1 MLGPLKRI
9 LRRSRILLFL
19 VRFMRRRI
27 IWPVRRRRA
36 AKAYFRSHEQAK
48 LNIGAG
54 PDFRLEGWLNTDRNP
69 HHSRG
74 VAYLDATEPF
84 PFKDST
90 FDYVTSEHLIE
101 HLTYEEGLGMLGEC
115 FRVLKPG
122 GRLRIATPDLQVYV
136 DLFGADKSDVQQR
149 YIRYHVDKFLPSF
162 MTAMLEGPPVSHRSA
177 ERARSVCERCGPNG
191 GGSSRAAVLTC
202 FVINN
207 EFRDWGHRFIYDRET
222 LSAAMEQAGF
232 VDVVRHASGESD
244 DENLRGIELHG
255 KVVGNEEMNRFE
267 TMALE
272 ARRPS

>member
-9 LRRSRILLFL
+9 LRSSRILLFF
-19 VRFMRRRI
+19 VRFMRRRV

-36 AKAYFRSHEQAK
+36 ARAYFRSHEQAK

-74 VAYLDATEPF
+74 VAYLDATRPF

-101 HLTYEEGLGMLGEC
+101 HLTYDEGLGMLREC

-122 GRLRIATPDLQVYV
+122 GRIRIATPDLRVFV
-136 DLFGADKSDVQQR
+136 DLFGADKSDMQQR
-149 YIRYHVDKFLPSF
+149 YIRYHVDKFL
-162 MTAMLEGPPVSHRSA
+162 A
-177 ERARSVCERCGPNG
+177 ETGAHSEC
-191 GGSSRAAVLTC
+191 S
-202 FVINN
+202 VINN
-207 EFRDWGHRFIYDRET
+207 EFRNWGHQFIYDRET

-244 DENLRGIELHG
+244 DENLRGIERHG

-267 TMALE
+267 TMVLE
-272 ARRPS
+272 ARRTS

>member
-1 MLGPLKRI
+1 MRPAAGRIRTMLGPLKRI
-9 LRRSRILLFL
+9 LRSSRILLFL
-19 VRFMRRRI
+19 VRFMRQRV

-36 AKAYFRSHEQAK
+36 AKAYFRSHEQAR

-74 VAYLDATEPF
+74 VAYLDATRPF

-101 HLTYEEGLGMLGEC
+101 HLTYDEGLGMLREC

-122 GRLRIATPDLQVYV
+122 GRLRIATPDLRVFV
-136 DLFGADKSDVQQR
+136 DLFVADKSDVQQR
-149 YIRYHVDKFLPSF
+149 YIRYHADKFLRSSEPQSSKPFRPRIAEQSETGGPS
-162 MTAMLEGPPVSHRSA
+162 SD
-177 ERARSVCERCGPNG
+177 
-191 GGSSRAAVLTC
+191 AVLTC
-202 FVINN
+202 LVINN
-207 EFRDWGHRFIYDRET
+207 EFRSWGHRFIYDRET

-267 TMALE
+267 TMVLE

>member
-1 MLGPLKRI
+1 MLGPLKRM
-9 LRRSRILLFL
+9 LRSSRILLFL
-19 VRFMRRRI
+19 VRFLRQRI

-36 AKAYFRSHEQAK
+36 ARAYFRSHERPK

-54 PDFRLEGWLNTDRNP
+54 PDLRLEGWLNTDRNP
-69 HHSRG
+69 HYSRG

-101 HLTYEEGLGMLGEC
+101 HLTYDEGLGMLREC

-122 GRLRIATPDLQVYV
+122 GRVRLATPDLRVYV
-136 DLFGADKSDVQQR
+136 DLFRAGKSDVQHR
-149 YIRYHVDKFLPSF
+149 YIRYHIDKFLP
-162 MTAMLEGPPVSHRSA
+162 EIGVHG
-177 ERARSVCERCGPNG
+177 E
-191 GGSSRAAVLTC
+191 C

-207 EFRDWGHRFIYDRET
+207 ELRNWGHQFIYDRET
-222 LSAAMEQAGF
+222 LSAAMGQAGF
-232 VDVVRHASGESD
+232 VDIVRHASGESD

-255 KVVGNEEMNRFE
+255 KVVGNEAMNRFE
-267 TMALE
+267 TMVLE

>member
-19 VRFMRRRI
+19 VRFMRQRI

-36 AKAYFRSHEQAK
+36 ARAYFRSHEQAR

-74 VAYLDATEPF
+74 VAYLDATRPF

-90 FDYVTSEHLIE
+90 FDCVASEHLIE
-101 HLTYEEGLGMLGEC
+101 HLTYEEGLGKLREC

-122 GRLRIATPDLQVYV
+122 GRLRIATPDMGVYV
-136 DLFGADKSDVQQR
+136 DLFRAGKSDVQQR
-149 YIRYHVDKFLPSF
+149 YIRYHVDKFLPS
-162 MTAMLEGPPVSHRSA
+162 LGPRSSKPL
-177 ERARSVCERCGPNG
+177 RSQIAQQPET

-207 EFRDWGHRFIYDRET
+207 EFRNWGHQFIYDRET
-222 LSAAMEQAGF
+222 LSAAMEQVGF

-267 TMALE
+267 TMVLE